1 MVKKKN
7 VKTTVGFISLGCP
20 KNVVDSE
27 KMLALIVQ
35 AGFVLSSDIEQ
46 ADVIVINTCG
56 FIEPAKLEA
65 LEAIQ
70 QAVEFKNSGS
80 ARKVIVT
87 GCLAQRAGEDLFE
100 QIDGID
106 ALVAL
111 ACRDDIAE
119 IITETVNSAVG
130 RLVFLEEKHT
140 AVVPD
145 SPRLR
150 INPGHWAYLRISEG
164 CDHSCAFCTIPSIRG
179 KFRSKP
185 FSDILSEAHE
195 LVDSGCVELNLI
207 AQDTAYYGK
216 DLNMKDGLSELL
228 GELEKIEDLKWIRLL
243 YLYPFGITDKLIRKV
258 ADSDKIVNYFDL
270 PIQHISNLV
279 LKSMRR
285 PDRKE
290 NTIALIEK
298 LRKLIPDVVL
308 RTTLITG
315 FPGEREKDFNELLEF
330 IEWVK
335 FDCLGAFRY
344 YPEEGTAAAEM
355 ADQVPD
361 DIKIAR
367 LDKLML
373 CQQEIAFKKNADRV
387 GEKLTCLVDSVS
399 DSVSEGRF
407 FGQAPDIDGIC
418 IIENSSLEPGSFVE
432 TEIIAAKDYDLIARP
447 I

>member
-285 PDRKE
+285 P
-290 NTIALIEK
+290 
-298 LRKLIPDVVL
+298 
-308 RTTLITG
+308 
-315 FPGEREKDFNELLEF
+315 
-330 IEWVK
+330 
-335 FDCLGAFRY
+335 
-344 YPEEGTAAAEM
+344 
-355 ADQVPD
+355 
-361 DIKIAR
+361 
-367 LDKLML
+367 
-373 CQQEIAFKKNADRV
+373 
-387 GEKLTCLVDSVS
+387 
-399 DSVSEGRF
+399 SEQNG
-407 FGQAPDIDGIC
+407 P
-418 IIENSSLEPGSFVE
+418 L
-432 TEIIAAKDYDLIARP
+432 
-447 I
+447 